1 MSYSTDDLRDL
12 IIELDKKVD
21 KVINSVDAMK
31 AKQDEIN
38 MDLAKIKD
46 PDNGLFPRVKSL
58 EEWRATHSKITWA
71 AVTALI
77 GLAAKQ
83 IWDILSMHT

>member
-38 MDLAKIKD
+38 TDLAKIKD
-46 PDNGLFPRVKSL
+46 PDTGLFPRVKSL

>member
-38 MDLAKIKD
+38 IDLAKIKD

-58 EEWRATHSKITWA
+58 EEWRATHSRITWA

-83 IWDILSMHT
+83 LWDILSMHT

>member
-38 MDLAKIKD
+38 IDLAKIKD

-83 IWDILSMHT
+83 LWDILSMHT

>member
-38 MDLAKIKD
+38 IDLAKIKD

>member
-1 MSYSTDDLRDL
+1 MSYSSDDLRDL

-38 MDLAKIKD
+38 IDLAKIKD

-83 IWDILSMHT
+83 LWDILSMHT

>member
-1 MSYSTDDLRDL
+1 MPYSTEDLRDL

-38 MDLAKIKD
+38 VDLAKIKD
-46 PDNGLFPRVKSL
+46 PDHGLFPRVKSL
-58 EEWRATHSKITWA
+58 EEWRATHSRVTWA
-71 AVTALI
+71 AVTALVA
-77 GLAAKQ
+77 LAVKQ
-83 IWDILSMHT
+83 LWDILTIH

>member
-38 MDLAKIKD
+38 IDLAKIKD
-46 PDNGLFPRVKSL
+46 PDHGLFPRVKSL
-58 EEWRATHSKITWA
+58 EEWRATHSRVTWA

-77 GLAAKQ
+77 ALAVKQ
-83 IWDILSMHT
+83 LWDILTIH

>member
-21 KVINSVDAMK
+21 KVISSVDSMK
-31 AKQDEIN
+31 AKQDEITA
-38 MDLAKIKD
+38 DLIRIKD

-58 EEWRATHSKITWA
+58 EEWRATHSKLTWGA
-71 AVTALI
+71 ITALI
-77 GLAAKQ
+77 ALAVKQ
-83 IWDILSMHT
+83 LWDIMTIHL